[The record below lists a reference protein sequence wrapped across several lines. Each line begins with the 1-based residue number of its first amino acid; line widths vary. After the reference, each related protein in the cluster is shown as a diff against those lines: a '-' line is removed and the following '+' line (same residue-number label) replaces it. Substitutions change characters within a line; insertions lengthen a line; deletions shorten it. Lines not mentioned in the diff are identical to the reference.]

1 VKYIRN
7 VASHGASLSGILAKG
22 AVDVA
27 LRGKFVFVTG
37 GARSGKS
44 SFAESK
50 AADLGCQVN
59 YIATCVPQDEEM
71 KERVLRHQDRRP
83 AHWQTIEEAYDP
95 AEIIHSADE
104 TGKVFLLDCLTL
116 LLTNWMLRA
125 DTITGEDQW
134 DHKFHRLAAA
144 ASNSLAHVVIV
155 SNEVGWGI
163 VPEDS
168 FTRLYRDVLGRAN
181 QIMAT
186 YADEV
191 YLTVAGV
198 SLELKALSV
207 RK

>member
-1 VKYIRN
+1 MKN
-7 VASHGASLSGILAKG
+7 VAIPGSVLIWSIGKGGI
-22 AVDVA
+22 DVE

-50 AADLGCQVN
+50 AADLGQQVI

-71 KERVLRHQDRRP
+71 QGRVRRHQDRRP
-83 AHWQTIEEAYDP
+83 AHWHTIEEAYDP
-95 AEIIHSADE
+95 AGIIQFADE
-104 TGKVFLLDCLTL
+104 PGKVFLLDCITL
-116 LLTNWMLRA
+116 LLTNWMLQT
-125 DTITGEDQW
+125 DNITGENQW
-134 DHKFHRLAAA
+134 DQEFHRLAAT

-163 VPEDS
+163 VPEDP

-181 QIMAT
+181 QIMAA

-198 SLELKALSV
+198 PLELKKLCL
-207 RK
+207 RE